1 MAFAPVQEAASVALL
16 QYWLDTF
23 VQDKV
28 NTTAVVLATAKTLRR
43 LTFVQVPSWT
53 ETYR

>member
-1 MAFAPVQEAASVALL
+1 MAFAPAQEAAFVVLL

-23 VQDKV
+23 VQHKV

-43 LTFVQVPSWT
+43 LAFVQVPSW